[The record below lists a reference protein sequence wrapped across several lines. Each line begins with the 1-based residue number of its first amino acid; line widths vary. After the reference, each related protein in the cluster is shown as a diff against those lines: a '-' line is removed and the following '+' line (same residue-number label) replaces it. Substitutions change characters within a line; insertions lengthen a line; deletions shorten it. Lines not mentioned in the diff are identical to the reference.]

1 LSQARWQSTAS
12 PARRLRRRRHDHQG
26 NHTMKTTT
34 ILAALGASACL
45 LAAPLSAAQVPAG
58 YPATYAK
65 TIEAARKEGKLV
77 IYSTTDTKLAGSLVK
92 DFKALYPDIQV
103 EYNDMNSTE
112 MYSRF
117 VSEMAAGGASAD
129 LLWNSSMDL
138 QMKLVSEG
146 YAMAYKSPEAAAV
159 PAWANYQNMAF
170 GTTFEPSVI
179 VYNKRL
185 VPAGDVP
192 ASHAAL
198 LQLLTAKAD
207 KYKDKVTTYDIEKSG
222 VGYLLTT
229 HDALENKQFWEL
241 AQAFGK
247 AGVRVQSSNGTIM
260 ERISSGEQLIGYNIL
275 GSYAHARAKQDPSLG
290 YVVPADYVLVLSRV
304 ASISKAA
311 RNPNAARLWLDY
323 MLSKR
328 GQTLIANEAQLFS
341 IRGDVT
347 GEGTAADLSRKYGAT
362 LKPIPVHP
370 SILASMEQ
378 AKRLAFI
385 KRWKEATGKK

>member
-1 LSQARWQSTAS
+1 MNKRKL
-12 PARRLRRRRHDHQG
+12 
-26 NHTMKTTT
+26 
-34 ILAALGASACL
+34 LAALIASACL
-45 LAAPLSAAQVPAG
+45 MAAPYAAAQVPAG

-65 TIEAARKEGKLV
+65 TIEAAKKEGKLV
-77 IYSTTDTKLAGSLVK
+77 IYSTTDTKLAGSLIK
-92 DFKALYPDIQV
+92 DFKALYPGIQV

-146 YAMAYKSPEAAAV
+146 YAAAYKSPEAAAI
-159 PAWANYQNMAF
+159 PAWANYQDTAF
-170 GTTFEPSVI
+170 GTTFEPAVL

-192 ASHAAL
+192 ATHAAL
-198 LQLLTAKAD
+198 LTLLTTKAD
-207 KYKDKVTTYDIEKSG
+207 KYRDKVTTYDVEKSG

-229 HDALENKQFWEL
+229 SDLAQNKQFWDL
-241 AQAFGK
+241 ARAFGK
-247 AGVRVQSSNGTIM
+247 AGVRVQSSNGTMM

-275 GSYAHARAKQDPSLG
+275 GSYVHSRAKQDPSLG
-290 YVVPADYVLVLSRV
+290 YVVLSDYALVLSRV
-304 ASISKAA
+304 AAINKTA

-341 IRGDVT
+341 IRPDVT
-347 GEGTAADLSRKYGAT
+347 GDGTAADLARKHGAT

-370 SILASMEQ
+370 SILAHMEQ
-378 AKRLAFI
+378 SKRLAFI
-385 KRWKEATGKK
+385 KSWKEATGKK